1 MKDKFNKIN
10 ELIAQSKNILIVSH
24 RAPDEDAVGSALALK
39 FAFKKQGIN
48 SSVFISDYSAKK
60 YRFLPGY
67 NLIDSELNSNDFDLV
82 FALDYGDVRRLA
94 IDGFLEQK
102 NPIVITI
109 DHHVDEGANHIGEI
123 KILEPVSSTSEIIYY
138 YLKEL
143 GWPIDKDIATCILTG
158 IIGDTGGFLH
168 SNTSYQTLLTVGE
181 LLSQGIRINKI
192 IKQILNSNAFVNNSE
207 SLGRL
212 LSQAEKHP
220 ELDLVYLIINN
231 NDFEK
236 WHKSDLDNLAS
247 AINTVEDCKWALLL
261 VEYQKGKTKGSLRSE
276 EYKGIDVSKIASLF
290 DGGGHKFASGF
301 RVDGEPEKVF
311 RQLIKKARK
320 VMV

>member
-1 MKDKFNKIN
+1 MRNKFNKIN

-39 FAFKKQGIN
+39 FALKKQGIN
-48 SSVFISDYSAKK
+48 SSVFISDYSSKK

-109 DHHVDEGANHIGEI
+109 DHHVDEGANHIGEV
-123 KILEPVSSTSEIIYY
+123 KILEPTSSTSEIIYY

-143 GWPIDKDIATCILTG
+143 GWPIDRDIATCILTG

-276 EYKGIDVSKIASLF
+276 EYKGIDVSRIASLF
-290 DGGGHKFASGF
+290 DGGGHRFASGF
-301 RVDGEPEKVF
+301 RVDGEPEKIF
-311 RQLIKKARK
+311 RQLIKKARR
-320 VMV
+320 VLV

>member
-1 MKDKFNKIN
+1 MKEKFNKIN

-39 FAFKKQGIN
+39 FALKKQGIN

-67 NLIDSELNSNDFDLV
+67 NLIDSELNNNDFDLV

-94 IDGFLEQK
+94 IDSLLEQK
-102 NPIVITI
+102 NPIVITM
-109 DHHVDEGANHIGEI
+109 DHHVDEGVNHIGEVRV
-123 KILEPVSSTSEIIYY
+123 LEPISSTSEIIYY

-143 GWPIDKDIATCILTG
+143 GWPIDRDIATCILTG

-192 IKQILNSNAFVNNSE
+192 IKQILNSNAFINNSE

-236 WHKSDLDNLAS
+236 WHKSDLDNLVS

-311 RQLIKKARK
+311 RRLIKKARK
-320 VMV
+320 VI